1 LHTLRGEGQSIL
13 VIDKYVQKLVK
24 LADQHTIIERGQ
36 VVWQGVSAALEADHD
51 LWHRYIGV

>member
-1 LHTLRGEGQSIL
+1 LRGEGQSIL

-36 VVWQGVSAALEADHD
+36 VVWQGASAALEADHS